1 MADLLSGKRIAE
13 STDPKIS
20 PGFPQSADL
29 NYGFDKRRAIELQEI
44 LMGTPPP
51 TFGRRMRTT
60 YFTWLLLGALV
71 GAIGVLATHSAIM
84 VISGM
89 IAGMIL
95 LPVPGLAIGVLGGD
109 IKGTL
114 VGAAGGLLGCWFS
127 SCFTGH
133 AIQAPTLQLSVLF
146 GALVG
151 ATFSLYLMMKIWTY
165 TIIYGMARSLL
176 LLIPAEPIGRL
187 SGNLLEV
194 LRWPLNR
201 HDATTFRTNADWKR

>member
-1 MADLLSGKRIAE
+1 
-13 STDPKIS
+13 
-20 PGFPQSADL
+20 
-29 NYGFDKRRAIELQEI
+29 
-44 LMGTPPP
+44 
-51 TFGRRMRTT
+51 MRTT
-60 YFTWLLLGALV
+60 YLTWVLIGALV
-71 GAIGVLATHSAIM
+71 GAIGVLATHSAIT

-109 IKGTL
+109 IKGTF

-127 SCFTGH
+127 SFFTGH
-133 AIQAPTLQLSVLF
+133 AIQATTVQLSVVF
-146 GALVG
+146 GALLG

-176 LLIPAEPIGRL
+176 LLIPAEPVGRL
-187 SGNLLEV
+187 SGNLLEA

-201 HDATTFRTNADWKR
+201 HGAATFRANANCKR